1 MRLLRCMP
9 VSIFPFV
16 NSEEKQTKISSL
28 LWVCALFIISA
39 VGVNRRERSINSLI
53 HINKRTDCRLY

>member
-28 LWVCALFIISA
+28 LWVCALFKCSYCSDIKSTDK
-39 VGVNRRERSINSLI
+39 LI
-53 HINKRTDCRLY
+53 PNVVMKTVLK